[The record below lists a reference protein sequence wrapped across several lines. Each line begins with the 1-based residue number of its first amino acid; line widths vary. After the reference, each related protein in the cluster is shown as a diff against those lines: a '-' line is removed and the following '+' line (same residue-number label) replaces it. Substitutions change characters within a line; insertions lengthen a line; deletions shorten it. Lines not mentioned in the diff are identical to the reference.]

1 MSIFDRL
8 NLIEITII
16 SSNIIVRSSPLRLF
30 ALVQYSEPGKPYSD
44 QEELLRLPS
53 FKKMSIYDILDLT
66 EISTIIIIMTFICLG
81 SIQCTRFK
89 VTFVLA
95 RRPYETNRLNRPPRK
110 KITNFNIRAACMRIG
125 LLRNISVKTLTF
137 FLLLLLKLGTDK

>member
-1 MSIFDRL
+1 MMSIFDRL

-30 ALVQYSEPGKPYSD
+30 ALVQYSEPGKSYSD

-95 RRPYETNRLNRPPRK
+95 RRPYETNRLNSHLEK
-110 KITNFNIRAACMRIG
+110 KLQILTLELLACG
-125 LLRNISVKTLTF
+125 LAYSEIFR
-137 FLLLLLKLGTDK
+137 